1 MSHPAEDSTEQG
13 TVSKARRRFL
23 KLAGVT
29 GAVVGATGTVGSKQV
44 LGALADGDGGAMQ
57 VEVEDLE
64 GQLPIDDRYL
74 SIAVLASAK
83 AAQLHQNYFGEIGE
97 AEEKDP
103 QNLLTQVDTKA
114 EELIIE
120 TIEEALGEDFEDEN
134 HAIYGEE
141 TGGELEG
148 DFDYLWIVDPLD
160 GTTNFVKGIPH
171 FAVNIAVATLDGGEL
186 DQLHAGVTYY
196 SLRDEVW
203 VAADGEGAYRFDS
216 DGYDLVAED
225 SEPTELSVTET
236 ESVGDSFNSVGI
248 YLKETADDFDYL
260 GLFRYLVA
268 YSQGTRQLGA
278 AAPDIAFVA
287 EGTFDTASMKDLK
300 PVDVAPGVLLVR
312 EAGGEVTDFEQ
323 SAEIGDVLEG
333 SIVATNGRLH
343 DDFFSLLEMSGKNWL
358 TQPIDELDPESG

>member
-1 MSHPAEDSTEQG
+1 MSDNQRDSERDG

-29 GAVVGATGTVGSKQV
+29 GAVVGSTGTVSADQV
-44 LGALADGDGGAMQ
+44 LGKLDGDGAAQ
-57 VEVEDLE
+57 VEIEDLE
-64 GQLPIDDRYL
+64 GQLPIDDEYL
-74 SIAVLASAK
+74 RISVLATAK
-83 AAQLHQNYFGEIGE
+83 AAQLQQNYFGEIGE

-103 QNLLTQVDTKA
+103 QNLLTNVDTTA

-120 TIEEALGEDFEDEN
+120 TIREELGDDFEADN

-141 TGGELEG
+141 TGGNLEG

-171 FAVNIAVATLDGGEL
+171 FAVNLAVATLEDGEL
-186 DQLHAGVTYY
+186 DELHSGVTYY

-203 VAADGEGAYRFDS
+203 VAVRDEGAYKFDS

-236 ESVGDSFNSVGI
+236 ETIGDSFNSVGI

-260 GLFRYLVA
+260 GLFRYLVG

-278 AAPDIAFVA
+278 AAPDTAFVA
-287 EGTFDTASMKDLK
+287 DGTFDTASMKDLK

-312 EAGGEVTDFEQ
+312 EAGGRVTDFEG
-323 SAEIGDVLEG
+323 SENLGDVLEG
-333 SIVATNGRLH
+333 SIVATNGELH
-343 DDFFSLLEMSGKNWL
+343 DDFFDLLNRSGKDWL
-358 TQPIDELDPESG
+358 TRPIDTLGPDSE